1 MNGGGGYT
9 TLWVYLIPLN
19 CMFKLHKMVNF
30 TLWLS
35 YPPPTHRITIRLKTS
50 ETRSFLVSMGN
61 MVMIAFT
68 GSDQVE
74 QRPSI
79 NTPEHQT
86 GCQSPDSQ
94 HHQDLV
100 FWDDNL
106 PRLGFK
112 AQEIF
117 LSILAMKS

>member
-1 MNGGGGYT
+1 MIILTSPN
-9 TLWVYLIPLN
+9 
-19 CMFKLHKMVNF
+19 
-30 TLWLS
+30 
-35 YPPPTHRITIRLKTS
+35 THNYNMIRWKTS
-50 ETRSFLVSMGN
+50 ETRSFLISMGN
-61 MVMIAFT
+61 IVMITFT

-79 NTPEHQT
+79 NLTEHQT

-100 FWDDNL
+100 CWGDNL

-112 AQEIF
+112 AQDIF

>member
-1 MNGGGGYT
+1 MIILTSPN
-9 TLWVYLIPLN
+9 
-19 CMFKLHKMVNF
+19 
-30 TLWLS
+30 
-35 YPPPTHRITIRLKTS
+35 THNYNMIRWKTS
-50 ETRSFLVSMGN
+50 ETRSFLISMGN
-61 MVMIAFT
+61 IVMITFT

-79 NTPEHQT
+79 NLTEHQT

-100 FWDDNL
+100 FWGDNL